1 MNTQV
6 GWRSGLF
13 CVVGGL
19 CFTSS
24 ALGGG
29 GYFGWWWLAGVLL
42 SAALLPVVRFGPRRF
57 WGQFG
62 CIAAVLVIIALVC
75 TMSEALLFF
84 PETKKILVP
93 GLIGGSVFYVID
105 AALLALLAKVLKLT
119 SQSETAPDHRPASV
133 TVPMVLL
140 SGLSYVLYYLVFGAI
155 VFQFLTKQYYPHA
168 TEQVMAMGNWFW
180 AYQWGRGLLMTLA
193 VLPVIYSLRM
203 PRWKAVTVV
212 GLMVWIVG
220 GGALLLVP
228 TSYMVASQRYAH
240 IFEIMTQNVALGM
253 TAVWLLVPKMKKT
266 IAIEHPVTA

>member
-1 MNTQV
+1 MNQHA

-29 GYFGWWWLAGVLL
+29 GHFGWWWIVGVLI
-42 SAALLPVVRFGPRRF
+42 SAALLPVVRFGPRRY
-57 WGQFG
+57 WAQFG
-62 CIAAVLVIIALVC
+62 CIASMLVIIGLVC

-93 GLIGGSVFYVID
+93 GLIGGTVIYVID
-105 AALLALLAKVLKLT
+105 AALLALLAKVMKLT
-119 SQSETAPDHRPASV
+119 SQSEAAVDHRPAPV
-133 TVPMVLL
+133 AIPMVLL

-155 VFQFLTKQYYPHA
+155 AFQGFTKQYYPHA
-168 TEQVMAMGNWFW
+168 VDQVMAMGNWFW

-203 PRWKAVTVV
+203 PRWKAVAAV
-212 GLMVWIVG
+212 GLMVWILG
-220 GGALLLVP
+220 GGAMLLVP
-228 TSYMVASQRYAH
+228 ATYMVTAQRYAH
-240 IFEIMTQNVALGM
+240 ILEIMTQNVPLGM
-253 TAVWLLVPKMKKT
+253 TAAWLLLPRMKKT
-266 IAIEHPVTA
+266 VAIEHPVTA